1 MPLSL
6 VEAKSIVPLRPP
18 SSSERQDRHRHPGL
32 LDPRISDLLSLSA
45 QLVRE
50 NEWLRRKARE
60 NGVKV
65 PAKSAIKLETIEQP
79 WQSDG
84 FQYAALPDLVEPVT
98 VKTKPPKP
106 GKAFREDRRF
116 GPS

>member
-1 MPLSL
+1 LSF
-6 VEAKSIVPLRPP
+6 
-18 SSSERQDRHRHPGL
+18 
-32 LDPRISDLLSLSA
+32 SA

-50 NEWLRRKARE
+50 NEWLRRKARG

-65 PAKSAIKLETIEQP
+65 SAKSAIKLETIEQP

-106 GKAFREDRRF
+106 DKAFREDRRF